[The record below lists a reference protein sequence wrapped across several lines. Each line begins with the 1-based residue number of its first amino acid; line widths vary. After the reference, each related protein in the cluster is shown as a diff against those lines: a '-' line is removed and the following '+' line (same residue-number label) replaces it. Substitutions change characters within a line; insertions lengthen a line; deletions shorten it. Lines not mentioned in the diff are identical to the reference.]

1 MPFCPHCNRNTFE
14 ILAVDV
20 GGTKYNCV
28 QCSGCKAPVSFVES
42 SRVEESDEAFET
54 RVTEVLR
61 VVVSSFANNQF
72 SAHSYGAD
80 NANEAVMPNRLQ
92 QHATLQPSSDT
103 THRGTRSDLGLA
115 LSEAQ
120 SACQAPLPAPLR
132 RAYTPAIAASLVRWD
147 RRSSQN

>member
-103 THRGTRSDLGLA
+103 GCDERKVKFHS
-115 LSEAQ
+115 
-120 SACQAPLPAPLR
+120 PASPQGPRLLR
-132 RAYTPAIAASLVRWD
+132 RPFPSPACRATSPRH
-147 RRSSQN
+147 